1 VHDGKVIKIKGVG
14 EMMAD
19 KERLSLLDGVRKVE
33 DAVDLMTLMKYSHLT
48 VTLIPQILI
57 NWHILGIINYDM
69 KL

>member
-1 VHDGKVIKIKGVG
+1 
-14 EMMAD
+14 MAD